1 MLDHMLPQSQDQ
13 RLVDS
18 FESVLDHVDHVPKGS
33 KHISS
38 FDGTYFLPVFAPVG
52 LRSTAFNC
60 EKAYSMG
67 APA

>member
-1 MLDHMLPQSQDQ
+1 MLDHMLPQSEDQ

-18 FESVLDHVDHVPKGS
+18 FESVLDHVGHVPKGP
-33 KHISS
+33 KDISS
-38 FDGTYFLPVFAPVG
+38 FDDTYFFPVFAPVG

-60 EKAYSMG
+60 AKAYSMG